1 MALILD
7 DIVLAPCRFVA
18 WIGEKLHQQAVSE
31 MTDESAL
38 QQRLLDLQMEFEL
51 GKIGESEY
59 RSQEDAVMRRLDE
72 IRKYTESQQQG
83 Q

>member
-7 DIVLAPCRFVA
+7 DIVLAPCRVVA

-51 GKIGESEY
+51 GKIGEPEY

-72 IRKYTESQQQG
+72 IRKYKESRQTG
-83 Q
+83 E

>member
-18 WIGEKLHQQAVSE
+18 WIGEKLQEQATSE
-31 MTDESAL
+31 MTDESAI
-38 QQRLLDLQMEFEL
+38 QQRLLDLQMQFEL
-51 GKIGESEY
+51 DKIGEEEY
-59 RSQEDAVMRRLDE
+59 QSREDALMRRLDE
-72 IRKYTESQQQG
+72 IRKYKDSRQQG